1 MDEASTAKCAVD
13 AKTLAHPDRSRPRNG
28 EEAHRPDT
36 RLDQIMSPV
45 AASYLVLKELTASY
59 DGVARAVDSVNL
71 EVNRGELVALLGPS
85 GCGKTTTLRMV
96 AGFVDPSSGAI
107 LLGGEDLTR
116 RPAHKRN
123 MGVVFQSYALFPHL
137 TVLENVGFG
146 LRMRHVGSAERT
158 EKAKRALDMVALSHL
173 AERYPGQLS
182 GGQQQRVALA
192 RALVIE
198 PSVLLLD
205 EPLSNLDAHLRA
217 EMRTEIRSLQQRLA
231 ITTLFVT
238 HDQAE
243 ALAMS
248 DRIAVMNAGK
258 LVEVGTPEA
267 LSDHP
272 RHPFTASFL
281 GARTV
286 VPGRTVDGVFE
297 APGLA
302 CTDAPAGAGAIVLR
316 AARLRLV
323 EGPGS
328 GPLRLTGRVSTTAY
342 LGDVYESDVE
352 TPAGTIRVLTPSE
365 LPPPVVG
372 QPCTVETLPGGV
384 SFITA
389 TDQEHHR

>member
-1 MDEASTAKCAVD
+1 MSTVS
-13 AKTLAHPDRSRPRNG
+13 TSH
-28 EEAHRPDT
+28 
-36 RLDQIMSPV
+36 
-45 AASYLVLKELTASY
+45 LVLRDLTASY
-59 DGVARAVDSVNL
+59 DGLTQAVDRLDL
-71 EVNRGELVALLGPS
+71 EVGRGELVALLGPS

-96 AGFVDPSSGAI
+96 AGFVKPYSGAI
-107 LLGGEDLTR
+107 LLGGEDLTH
-116 RPAHKRN
+116 RPAHRRN

-137 TVLENVGFG
+137 TVIENVAFG
-146 LRMRHVGSAERT
+146 LRMRNVGTAERVA
-158 EKAKRALDMVALSHL
+158 KARRTLDMVALSHL

-205 EPLSNLDAHLRA
+205 EPLSNLDANLRA
-217 EMRTEIRSLQQRLA
+217 EMRQEIRALQLRLG

-238 HDQAE
+238 HDQSE

-248 DRIAVMNAGK
+248 DRIAVMSEGK
-258 LVEVGTPEA
+258 LVEVGTPVE
-267 LSDHP
+267 LSDQP

-286 VPGRTVDGVFE
+286 VHGRTVDGVFQ

-302 CTDAPAGAGAIVLR
+302 CADAPAGASAIVLR
-316 AARLRLV
+316 AARLRLAD
-323 EGPGS
+323 GTS
-328 GPLRLTGRVSTTAY
+328 AGPLRLSGTVAAAAY

-352 TPAGTIRVLTPSE
+352 TPAGTIRVLSPSE
-365 LPPPVVG
+365 GQPPMVG
-372 QPCTVETLPGGV
+372 RPCTVEALPGGV

-389 TDQEHHR
+389 TS